1 MTNWGGDTGSEWQP
15 GQPLGTRLGRY
26 ELLERLAMGG
36 MAEIHLARDCKTG
49 KLVVVKRAHASVM
62 KRPDLRRMFV
72 DEARIAE
79 QLVHPNIVRCLDVE
93 DAASHCYYVM
103 EYLDGL
109 DAFELIAHEYKTHT
123 QVPLEH
129 ALLIAISAADAL
141 QAAHEQCAPDGTP
154 LCIVHRDVSP
164 CNIHVGRDGR
174 VCLLDFGV
182 ARAELEGRIGTVVGQ
197 IKGKLSYMAPEHVR
211 GEAEARSDIYSL
223 GVALYEMTVGRK
235 LFPVRAGSQP
245 ELHRQRRIVRP
256 SELLASYP
264 RHLETIVLKALAPD
278 VRYRYRSAAEL
289 ATALRA
295 FAAYHGCELST
306 AKLADYVHRCA
317 AARQEPAAGDECEA
331 VVLVS
336 ANLVHQER
344 SIPALESPD
353 TVIELM
359 DADLVSLD
367 ASVVTDLADASES
380 ATPC

>member
-1 MTNWGGDTGSEWQP
+1 MEVEWQP

-49 KLVVVKRAHASVM
+49 DLVVVKRAHANVI
-62 KRPDLRRMFV
+62 KNPDLRRMFV
-72 DEARIAE
+72 DEARIAQ
-79 QLVHPNIVRCLDVE
+79 QLVHPNIVRFLDGE
-93 DAASHCYYVM
+93 DAATHSYYVM

-109 DAFELIAHEYKTHT
+109 DAFELIAHEYKTGS

-141 QAAHEQCAPDGTP
+141 QAAHEQCGPDGTP
-154 LCIVHRDVSP
+154 LRIVHRDVSP

-211 GEAEARSDIYSL
+211 GQAEARSDIYSL

-235 LFPVRAGSQP
+235 LFPTRAAGQP
-245 ELHRQRRIVRP
+245 DLHQKRRIVRP
-256 SELLASYP
+256 SEVLPNYP

-278 VRYRYRSAAEL
+278 LRYRYRSASEL

-295 FAAYHGCELST
+295 FAEFHGCALS
-306 AKLADYVHRCA
+306 AERLAEYVAHCA
-317 AARQEPAAGDECEA
+317 AAKQDQVENESCEA

-336 ANLVHQER
+336 ADQIRAEQAEHVSTQ
-344 SIPALESPD
+344 IESPD
-353 TVIELM
+353 TVIELV
-359 DADLVSLD
+359 DTDLV
-367 ASVVTDLADASES
+367 VVEATVSAEVTES